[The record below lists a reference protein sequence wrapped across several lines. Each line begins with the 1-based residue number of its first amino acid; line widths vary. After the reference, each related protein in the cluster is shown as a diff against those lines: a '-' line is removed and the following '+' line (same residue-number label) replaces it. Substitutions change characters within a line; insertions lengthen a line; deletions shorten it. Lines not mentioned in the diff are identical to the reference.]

1 MQKKMIATLSLV
13 SLVMMPLAGVAQ
25 AAAPLRVCADPGNM
39 PLSNTK
45 GEGFQNKI
53 AKVIASAMGTEATF
67 FYRPYLERGLTRQT
81 FDNNECDIL
90 MDMSADDERMLTS
103 MPVYRSTFVLA
114 YRNDKG
120 IDIKSLDDE
129 KLLNDYKIG
138 VFQHSA
144 IRQVLQERGVER
156 NNTIVRRISHNADLQ
171 PELQPSQDVQQVID
185 GKLDVA
191 AIWGPMAGWYKVT
204 KNEPLTILPLNVLED
219 KTQLEFDLG
228 IGFHKNGKELKAKIE
243 QAMLEKKDEIKKI
256 LNDYGV
262 PLVQCEACVVSGD
275 LPSHGA
281 YKPRQRISSTTIKT
295 SEPTLAQMK
304 VEVDSAVASGL
315 SLGEQLYNAVIANQP
330 ERLAY
335 LISRKANVNYTD
347 TQNQTALMLA
357 VQNKHEDLVNQLLK
371 AGANVN
377 HSDIDGWTALM
388 HAATH
393 NEPKMIRAMSA
404 YGLKYDAVNR
414 DGMTAMGMAAQHGKT
429 LALIAMLDGGA
440 NPNIAVGAA
449 KYTPLMIS
457 AISGAQAVA
466 QTLLQYGAKANIQNL
481 GGVTALM
488 IAASRNRSDMV
499 SLLIKSGADV
509 NLKDNE
515 GKTAIQIARESE
527 AENALKMLEN
537 LTQNK
542 VSHLNNE

>member
-1 MQKKMIATLSLV
+1 
-13 SLVMMPLAGVAQ
+13 
-25 AAAPLRVCADPGNM
+25 
-39 PLSNTK
+39 
-45 GEGFQNKI
+45 
-53 AKVIASAMGTEATF
+53 
-67 FYRPYLERGLTRQT
+67 
-81 FDNNECDIL
+81 
-90 MDMSADDERMLTS
+90 
-103 MPVYRSTFVLA
+103 
-114 YRNDKG
+114 
-120 IDIKSLDDE
+120 
-129 KLLNDYKIG
+129 
-138 VFQHSA
+138 
-144 IRQVLQERGVER
+144 
-156 NNTIVRRISHNADLQ
+156 
-171 PELQPSQDVQQVID
+171 
-185 GKLDVA
+185 
-191 AIWGPMAGWYKVT
+191 
-204 KNEPLTILPLNVLED
+204 
-219 KTQLEFDLG
+219 
-228 IGFHKNGKELKAKIE
+228 
-243 QAMLEKKDEIKKI
+243 
-256 LNDYGV
+256 
-262 PLVQCEACVVSGD
+262 
-275 LPSHGA
+275 
-281 YKPRQRISSTTIKT
+281 
-295 SEPTLAQMK
+295 MK

>member
-1 MQKKMIATLSLV
+1 MIATLSLV

-243 QAMLEKKDEIKKI
+243 QAMLEKKMRSKKFSMI
-256 LNDYGV
+256 TEYHSYS
-262 PLVQCEACVVSGD
+262 A
-275 LPSHGA
+275 
-281 YKPRQRISSTTIKT
+281 K
-295 SEPTLAQMK
+295 LA
-304 VEVDSAVASGL
+304 
-315 SLGEQLYNAVIANQP
+315 
-330 ERLAY
+330 
-335 LISRKANVNYTD
+335 
-347 TQNQTALMLA
+347 
-357 VQNKHEDLVNQLLK
+357 
-371 AGANVN
+371 
-377 HSDIDGWTALM
+377 
-388 HAATH
+388 
-393 NEPKMIRAMSA
+393 
-404 YGLKYDAVNR
+404 
-414 DGMTAMGMAAQHGKT
+414 
-429 LALIAMLDGGA
+429 
-440 NPNIAVGAA
+440 
-449 KYTPLMIS
+449 
-457 AISGAQAVA
+457 
-466 QTLLQYGAKANIQNL
+466 
-481 GGVTALM
+481 
-488 IAASRNRSDMV
+488 
-499 SLLIKSGADV
+499 
-509 NLKDNE
+509 
-515 GKTAIQIARESE
+515 
-527 AENALKMLEN
+527 
-537 LTQNK
+537 
-542 VSHLNNE
+542 